1 MITNLSIAELK
12 KTLRLQKGDILSV
25 TIGDQNLE
33 FPYQSAYGDVARG
46 EFVSLP
52 VDGHLQLAVNYN
64 NLAELQ
70 NIDADAEIV
79 VKRK

>member
-33 FPYQSAYGDVARG
+33 FPYQSANGDVAGG

-52 VDGHLQLAVNYN
+52 VDGYLQLAVNYN